1 MPKITIELT
10 DERYDALTK
19 TAELHLPDGTPEEYL
34 QGVIDSACDSYAQT
48 NETVA
53 AQVYKDRAEQAEAAK
68 KAAEE
73 REAAAKAAKEALEAE
88 KTSLLAELD
97 AAKAETT
104 EKVVE

>member
-1 MPKITIELT
+1 MPSITLT
-10 DERYDALTK
+10 LSDSRYAALQQ
-19 TAELHLPDGTPEEYL
+19 TAELHLPHGTPEEYL
-34 QGVIDSACDSYAQT
+34 QSVVDSACDSYAQT

-73 REAAAKAAKEALEAE
+73 REAAAKTAKEALEAE